1 MIGLTLSDAYRLTL
15 EEFNVLYEEWDRY
28 RTALYQTSWEQARFL
43 AHCALM
49 PYGKR
54 GLMPQDLVRFEWDNE
69 KNGTGKPAT
78 QEEFDRIREMY
89 GD

>member
-1 MIGLTLSDAYRLTL
+1 MIGLTLSDTYHLTL

-28 RTALYQTSWEQARFL
+28 RTALYRTSWEQTRFL

-49 PYGKR
+49 PYSKR
-54 GLMPQDLVRFEWDNE
+54 GLSPEELLRFEWDKE
-69 KNGTGKPAT
+69 KNGIVRPAT
-78 QEEFDRIREMY
+78 LEDFKRIQGMY